1 MNQEHQFEAPK
12 PKIKEHQ
19 HKIHNDI
26 RIDEFY
32 WLNNPDDPEVIDYL
46 EKENHYYRNSTRH
59 LKDLED
65 QLFSEMRSRIK
76 EDESSAPYFY
86 NGYWYIT
93 RYEKDKQHPIYTR
106 KKENLSAIAEEV
118 LFDCNELAKGYDYF
132 KLVGINISPDN
143 KKVVFGVDTLSRR
156 KYTIMVKDLE
166 SDELLD
172 INIKNTTGYGVWAN
186 DNEHIFYT
194 KKTQKH

>member
-1 MNQEHQFEAPK
+1 MS
-12 PKIKEHQ
+12 ITS
-19 HKIHNDI
+19 
-26 RIDEFY
+26 
-32 WLNNPDDPEVIDYL
+32 
-46 EKENHYYRNSTRH
+46 NSTRH
-59 LKDLED
+59 LKGLED

-93 RYEKDKQHPIYTR
+93 RYEKDKQYPIYTR
-106 KKENLSAIAEEV
+106 KKENLSATEEI

-156 KYTIMVKDLE
+156 KYTNNGKRFRI
-166 SDELLD
+166 
-172 INIKNTTGYGVWAN
+172 
-186 DNEHIFYT
+186 
-194 KKTQKH
+194 